1 MAVAVLFGE
10 YNSIFQIGLVWG
22 LGVTLAIFL
31 TRNICC
37 VHLNPTV
44 SVAMVLAGR
53 MCPKKLPLY
62 LVVQLVGAVLAGLVL
77 LGLFSAS
84 IGQYEAAHE
93 IVRGTAALLT
103 PPVCLVISI
112 PIQVMPPFL

>member
-1 MAVAVLFGE
+1 MSIRLGPDKYLLWWGFQVCSVAVAVLFGE

-37 VHLNPTV
+37 AHLNPAV

-53 MCPKKLPLY
+53 M
-62 LVVQLVGAVLAGLVL
+62 G
-77 LGLFSAS
+77 
-84 IGQYEAAHE
+84 
-93 IVRGTAALLT
+93 VRRPEMGSSMLQ
-103 PPVCLVISI
+103 IK
-112 PIQVMPPFL
+112 

>member
-1 MAVAVLFGE
+1 MKEFVGEMLGTFVLTLMGCCSVAVAVLFGE

-37 VHLNPTV
+37 AHLNPAV

-53 MCPKKLPLY
+53 MCAKRLPLY
-62 LVVQLVGAVLAGLVL
+62 VVAQMVVYFSITIYTQSKWYTFEL
-77 LGLFSAS
+77 LFGIL
-84 IGQYEAAHE
+84 
-93 IVRGTAALLT
+93 
-103 PPVCLVISI
+103 
-112 PIQVMPPFL
+112 